1 MRSVDFLCLVPA
13 LCNHLLIMLV
23 VSVISAAQQTL
34 CICLLKLHLLWF
46 EDCRL

>member
-13 LCNHLLIMLV
+13 LRNHLLIMLV

-34 CICLLKLHLLWF
+34 CIGLLKLHLLWF

>member
-34 CICLLKLHLLWF
+34 CMSAEAALIVV
-46 EDCRL
+46 